1 MKSLL
6 VAAFTICTCAFAY
19 GQQAENS
26 KESGSNEAFV
36 VSPSSPIPPE
46 PLYMISEGGIKR
58 EASKEDLEKLNI
70 TQIESVEMLIDNE
83 LLEQYG
89 EKGKNGV
96 MIICLR
102 KEG

>member
-26 KESGSNEAFV
+26 KESLPNETFEVNA
-36 VSPSSPIPPE
+36 SSSIPPE

-89 EKGKNGV
+89 EKGRNGV

-102 KEG
+102 RD